1 MRWDINCDLGEGE
14 PVARTRSLMRW
25 VTSANVACGG
35 HAGDVPTMERC
46 ALLSVR
52 HGVRLGA
59 HPGVASGFGRG
70 AVSVAVP
77 EFERLLLH
85 QVGALQ
91 AVSRACR
98 VRLHHVK
105 LHGSLYHEVERNAP
119 LRTAYLESMSRWF
132 PGLKV
137 FALAGG
143 MVAAEAQRFGVTV
156 WEEGFLD
163 RGYRDDGTLV
173 PRGEPDALLTGVGPR
188 RGRLERLRDG
198 GDLLSVD
205 GRPVAVR
212 PRTLC
217 VHGDSPD
224 SIALARLARRM
235 LLAG

>member
-1 MRWDINCDLGEGE
+1 
-14 PVARTRSLMRW
+14 
-25 VTSANVACGG
+25 
-35 HAGDVPTMERC
+35 
-46 ALLSVR
+46 
-52 HGVRLGA
+52 
-59 HPGVASGFGRG
+59 
-70 AVSVAVP
+70 
-77 EFERLLLH
+77 
-85 QVGALQ
+85 
-91 AVSRACR
+91 
-98 VRLHHVK
+98 
-105 LHGSLYHEVERNAP
+105 
-119 LRTAYLESMSRWF
+119 
-132 PGLKV
+132 
-137 FALAGG
+137 